1 MKSYCFTTLIEY
13 LGFSSRSPRKVKSK
27 EKATRKFFSHAFLC
41 FISGEAAGNN
51 GCGNLQPSK
60 RREQKNLTREI
71 NIIKDFIPSSA
82 SFFQFKARFSCRLRD
97 ATTKIQF
104 HKSFSF
110 LVLPI
115 ISNELSDYN
124 GIVERDELHKL

>member
-1 MKSYCFTTLIEY
+1 MKSYCFATLIEY

-82 SFFQFKARFSCRLRD
+82 SFFQFKAPGFVQTARCNDENSISQIL
-97 ATTKIQF
+97 
-104 HKSFSF
+104 
-110 LVLPI
+110 LVPR
-115 ISNELSDYN
+115 SSDY
-124 GIVERDELHKL
+124 LK